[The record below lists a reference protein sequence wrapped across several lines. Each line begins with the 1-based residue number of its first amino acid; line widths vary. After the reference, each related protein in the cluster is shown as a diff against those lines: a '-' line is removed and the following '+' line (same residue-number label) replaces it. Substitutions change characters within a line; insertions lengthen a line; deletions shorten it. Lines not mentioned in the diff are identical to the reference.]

1 MEQNTGEIDWVEAAL
16 AALHRITGIQGRIR
30 RIRRASR
37 AETGEA
43 VASAAAVG
51 LRHGAVSSR
60 LAVVCR
66 RAVRTS
72 GDLSVVHAQLAGH
85 KGERVV
91 GEKAAGSDAGLLIT
105 TYLTPALAVQCRE
118 MGLQFVDT
126 AGNAYLDVAGLFVFV
141 CGQTPPGSLVRP
153 PMRTTGN
160 PSSQRMV
167 FTLLCQPALLQATY
181 REIAHLSGIAL
192 GSVGAVF
199 NGLAARGWLLET
211 RAEGRAGTRSEPPS
225 EAAESED
232 AQGEPPQGARAKRK
246 GKGGAN
252 HSVREGTEDGEEGAA
267 SGAGHHG
274 DGRVE
279 EKRRLTAPDRL
290 LDEWVANYPTIL
302 RPRLQPR
309 RFAAPSAD
317 WWRALRA
324 EDLAAFDACW
334 GGEVAALA
342 LLPGSEL
349 SGEPQTLYMR
359 PARMAQGIHAL
370 TSRYRL
376 KPQPN
381 GPIEILEAFWDASI
395 DDPTRPGLAPPVLV
409 YADLMASLQPTNLE
423 VAAELRKGVIM
434 DALDQF

>member
-1 MEQNTGEIDWVEAAL
+1 MEQNTGDIDWVEAAL
-16 AALHRITGIQGRIR
+16 AALYRMTGIQGRVR

-37 AETGEA
+37 GEGAES

-51 LRHGAVSSR
+51 LRHGDVSLR

-72 GDLSVVHAQLAGH
+72 ADLSVVHAQLVGH
-85 KGERVV
+85 RGT
-91 GEKAAGSDAGLLIT
+91 GTGHDAGLLIT
-105 TYLTPALAVQCRE
+105 TYLTPALAGQCRE
-118 MGLQFVDT
+118 MGLQFIDT
-126 AGNAYLDVAGLFVFV
+126 AGNAYLDAAGMFVFV

-153 PMRTTGN
+153 PIRTTGN

-167 FTLLCQPALLQATY
+167 FALLCRPALLQATY

-211 RAEGRAGTRSEPPS
+211 RT
-225 EAAESED
+225 EAN
-232 AQGEPPQGARAKRK
+232 P
-246 GKGGAN
+246 
-252 HSVREGTEDGEEGAA
+252 EGAEA
-267 SGAGHHG
+267 RPEARTEARTEAHT
-274 DGRVE
+274 E

-309 RFAAPSAD
+309 RFAAPGDD
-317 WWRALRA
+317 WWRALRP
-324 EDLAAFDACW
+324 EELAALDACW

-342 LLPGSEL
+342 MGAAADLAGA
-349 SGEPQTLYMR
+349 PQTIYMA
-359 PARMAQGIHAL
+359 PARMGQGIQTLA
-370 TSRYRL
+370 SRYRL

-381 GPIEILEAFWDASI
+381 GPIEILDAFWDPSI
-395 DDPTRPGLAPPVLV
+395 EDPARPGLAPPVLV
-409 YADLMASLQPTNLE
+409 YADLMASLQPRNLD
-423 VAAELRKGVIM
+423 VAAELRKTVIR
-434 DALDQF
+434 DALDRF